1 MIQSVLYFA
10 FGFLSAVLLALL
22 VAPPIWRR
30 ATLLTRKR
38 VEAETPL
45 TLNEIQAQRDGLR
58 AEHAIAERK
67 LELTLENVSEKA
79 ARQLAELSE
88 KDRLAR
94 NLAGDLAA
102 RDATVAELR
111 SALADRDKELEKAAK
126 VIVGH
131 ERSLEQRSSELEL
144 LHRRMASLAM
154 NADSLQIEA
163 AAQSTRI
170 ENLADDL
177 REARQDKRDSDER
190 KRKAETDLKAIQ
202 HALEQEVKRS
212 AELEK
217 RANAL
222 LRQLSDS
229 EARLSRREKEIERIN
244 ERLRKVLADGRR
256 QGSSVLEPPR
266 GKEAL
271 VQTQETLRLREEM
284 NTLASQ
290 VVAMVARLEGPSS
303 AVDELLAKAGSE
315 TSPVYDENGEV
326 IVSLADRIRALQV
339 AASDAGKAA
348 EPR

>member
-22 VAPPIWRR
+22 FAPPIWRR

-67 LELTLENVSEKA
+67 LELSLEKVSEKS

-88 KDRLAR
+88 KDRTVR
-94 NLAGDLAA
+94 NLTGDLAA
-102 RDATVAELR
+102 RDATVTDLR
-111 SALADRDKELEKAAK
+111 STLVNRDSELGKAAK

-131 ERSLEQRSSELEL
+131 ERTLEQRLAELEL
-144 LHRRMASLAM
+144 LHRRMSSLAM
-154 NADSLQIEA
+154 NADSLQIEV

-170 ENLADDL
+170 ENLADEL

-190 KRKAETDLKAIQ
+190 RRKAETDLKASQ

-217 RANAL
+217 RSSAL

-229 EARLSRREKEIERIN
+229 EARLSRREKEIDRIN
-244 ERLRKVLADGRR
+244 ERLRKVLADGRK
-256 QGSSVLEPPR
+256 QGSSFLEPPR

-271 VQTQETLRLREEM
+271 LQSQEIIRLREEM
-284 NTLASQ
+284 NALASQ

-303 AVDELLAKAGSE
+303 PVNDLLAKAGGE
-315 TSPVYDENGEV
+315 TSAVYDENGEV
-326 IVSLADRIRALQV
+326 IVSLAERIRALQA
-339 AASDAGKAA
+339 AASNARKTA
-348 EPR
+348 EPG

>member
-1 MIQSVLYFA
+1 MIQSALYFA

-79 ARQLAELSE
+79 ARQLVELSE

-102 RDATVAELR
+102 REATVADLR
-111 SALADRDKELEKAAK
+111 SVLADRDKELEKAATI
-126 VIVGH
+126 IVGH
-131 ERSLEQRSSELEL
+131 ERNLENRSAELEL

-190 KRKAETDLKAIQ
+190 KRKAETDLKATQ

-217 RANAL
+217 RANAT

-271 VQTQETLRLREEM
+271 VQTQESMRLREEM
-284 NTLASQ
+284 NMLASQ

-303 AVDELLAKAGSE
+303 TVNELLTKAGSE
-315 TSPVYDENGEV
+315 TSSVYDENGEV

-339 AASDAGKAA
+339 AASDTGKTA